1 MKKAFILGAGF
12 FLVFAS
18 LSLADD
24 GQKEEPSREARDE
37 GAVTYRATSSAVE
50 IEASSCGE
58 RPKKIF
64 TKESQRLWVEHEADT
79 EGCADVDG
87 PDEKDGLE
95 GR

>member
-24 GQKEEPSREARDE
+24 GRKENSSQELQDE

-50 IEASSCGE
+50 LKASSCVTG
-58 RPKKIF
+58 PKKIF
-64 TKESQRLWVEHEADT
+64 TKESEGVWVEHEADT
-79 EGCADVDG
+79 EGCVDIDG
-87 PDEKDGLE
+87 ADEKDGLE

>member
-50 IEASSCGE
+50 LKASSCSE
-58 RPKKIF
+58 RPKKIL
-64 TKESQRLWVEHEADT
+64 TKEAQGLWVEHEADSK
-79 EGCADVDG
+79 GCADIDG

>member
-1 MKKAFILGAGF
+1 MKKAFIFWAGF

-18 LSLADD
+18 MSLADD
-24 GQKEEPSREARDE
+24 GLKEEPQDE
-37 GAVTYRATSSAVE
+37 GAVTYRASSSAVE

-64 TKESQRLWVEHEADT
+64 KKEAQGLWVEHEVDT